1 MSPFTE
7 RQVALFETL
16 RPMSRRTVLMH
27 SPSLAPTIAPLG
39 SDRLIAVCYT
49 GEGTICVTGRSS
61 GREYAFAAGEIRE
74 VPLADARHLVTE
86 ENFAFTGGR

>member
-1 MSPFTE
+1 MSTTTDSYAIPFD
-7 RQVALFETL
+7 TL
-16 RPMSRRTVLMH
+16 RPMSRRMILTRT
-27 SPSLAPTIAPLG
+27 PSLAPTIAPLG

-49 GEGTICVTGRSS
+49 GEGSIRVTGKAS
-61 GREYAFAAGEIRE
+61 GREYAFEFGQTRE